1 MATLEQIYGLAQYM
15 PPSLKQ
21 RIEAA
26 RLVKMEAILSEDA
39 GTPNHT
45 KRVQLAE
52 KCLEPEARQKVVGA
66 FVVVMA
72 TNADMQTQGD
82 NILDGSIHWLV
93 GHYVDM
99 ATFVDGALALP

>member
-1 MATLEQIYGLAQYM
+1 M
-15 PPSLKQ
+15 
-21 RIEAA
+21 
-26 RLVKMEAILSEDA
+26 
-39 GTPNHT
+39 
-45 KRVQLAE
+45 
-52 KCLEPEARQKVVGA
+52 GA

>member
-1 MATLEQIYGLAQYM
+1 MATLEQIYGLAAYM
-15 PPSLKQ
+15 PPSLRQ

-26 RLVKMEAILSEDA
+26 WLVKMEAIMGEDA
-39 GTPNHT
+39 GTTNHA

-52 KCLEPEARQKVVGA
+52 KCLEPVVRQKVVNA
-66 FVVVMA
+66 LVAVMA

-82 NILDGSIHWLV
+82 NISDGSIHWLV

-99 ATFVDGALALP
+99 ATFVDGALGLP